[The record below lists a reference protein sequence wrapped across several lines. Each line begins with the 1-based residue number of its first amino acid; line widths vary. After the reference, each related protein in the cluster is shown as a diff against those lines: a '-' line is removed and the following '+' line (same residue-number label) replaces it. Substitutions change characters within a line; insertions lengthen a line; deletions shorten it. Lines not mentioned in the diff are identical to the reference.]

1 MFCNQCGTRNDEGN
15 RFCTN
20 CGAPI
25 IAPEDNGTTQVAAA
39 APAPTHTPPAAPT
52 SPVPHAAPTAAVP
65 APSPARR
72 RRMPWLIAIIAA
84 VTAVA
89 LCAAFLTYRAE
100 IWGGRSLPDVAQV
113 VAEVSDGTNV
123 DEHTR
128 VRAKQVIQVLRAH
141 GLTGKLVHEFSGQ
154 PSGTFLGYAG
164 ALAGQRVPAGSTVN
178 VRVSDGPGVPKG
190 TVGKQV
196 GDVADSLASMGVRVQ
211 YKQVAVSNPSK
222 YQDGEIVTT
231 SPADGRPLPDGQTS
245 DGIYIGVAGDVDGM
259 PIDILGMESD
269 QAIDLLESQGYTV
282 TLTPRFS
289 SRDYLGKISGSVPG
303 PGSAL
308 TPGQSVTLYYG
319 ADADDTMTVLTT
331 YDFDTGYRMAN
342 GDLSVLAGQYCKSDD
357 DVEDCVTLEP
367 TGKYFNA
374 QDQTAVRI
382 AGHDDPL
389 LPYTYS
395 QDIGGMLVEP
405 PSGDVAYT
413 DKDDLPMGNHLLLQ
427 DWGMFELY
435 AGMGLPSCGA
445 DTFIGDIG
453 SYCDN
458 GTLRTYDPSTV
469 DDLPQSTGVTY
480 TMRDFLVYFPVNSD
494 LDALKSSGYFDT
506 DALDDADVQDPVD
519 PDRPFILVRDP
530 SLYDE
535 TSIPVDL
542 RQANPFAPS
551 NRQGKNSLVPMKP
564 AISNDT
570 VYYLVEQ
577 AEPDWSTLPDADVPA
592 SDDADDADGKNG
604 SDTDDGDAADAAS
617 LRIFKGIAG
626 DYGFSSGAG
635 GWGTTM
641 TVNADGTFD
650 GYYSDSEL
658 GDTGAGYPN
667 GSLHESRFSGRFA
680 SAIENG
686 DGTYTLQC
694 AADEL
699 SVEGEIGSERIEDGT
714 RIVTADPYGVSPC
727 GTFTVYP
734 PGYDASRLS
743 DEVTG
748 WAAAWMVDGLPAT
761 LESPIIVND
770 NEQESFYT
778 LP

>member
-39 APAPTHTPPAAPT
+39 ATAPTHTPPAAPT

-222 YQDGEIVTT
+222 YQDGEIVAT

-342 GDLSVLAGQYCKSDD
+342 ADLSVLAGQYCKSDD

-395 QDIGGMLVEP
+395 QDISGMLVEP
-405 PSGDVAYT
+405 PSGGVTYT

-469 DDLPQSTGVTY
+469 DDFPQSTGVTY

-577 AEPDWSTLPDADVPA
+577 AEPDWSTLPDLNVE
-592 SDDADDADGKNG
+592 SDDSTDNNGKSGNKAN
-604 SDTDDGDAADAAS
+604 TAAS
-617 LRIFKGIAG
+617 GAIFNDIAG
-626 DYGFSSGAG
+626 SYGFASGSG
-635 GWGTTM
+635 GWTT
-641 TVNADGTFD
+641 TLQVNRDGTFS
-650 GYYSDSEL
+650 GYYSDTDL
-658 GDTGAGYPN
+658 GDVSDEHPN
-667 GSLHESRFSGRFA
+667 GIRTESTFQGVFSKA
-680 SAIENG
+680 KAND

-694 AADEL
+694 DADKL
-699 SVEGEIGSERIEDGT
+699 NIEGNIGDSRIEDGT
-714 RIVTADPYGVSPC
+714 LVTISEPYGIAPC
-727 GTFTVYP
+727 TTFTVYP
-734 PGYDASRLS
+734 QGYDSSRIDEDVLS
-743 DEVTG
+743 WST
-748 WAAAWMVDGLPAT
+748 AWYFDGIPDKLDT
-761 LESPIIVND
+761 PIIAND
-770 NEQESFYT
+770 SHKESFYGES
-778 LP
+778 

>member
-1 MFCNQCGTRNDEGN
+1 
-15 RFCTN
+15 
-20 CGAPI
+20 
-25 IAPEDNGTTQVAAA
+25 
-39 APAPTHTPPAAPT
+39 
-52 SPVPHAAPTAAVP
+52 
-65 APSPARR
+65 
-72 RRMPWLIAIIAA
+72 MPWLIAIIAA

-113 VAEVSDGTNV
+113 AAEVSDGTNV

-222 YQDGEIVTT
+222 YQDGEIVAT

-245 DGIYIGVAGDVDGM
+245 DGIYIGVAGDVM
-259 PIDILGMESD
+259 ACRSTFWAWSPIRPSTCWNRRGIRLRW
-269 QAIDLLESQGYTV
+269 
-282 TLTPRFS
+282 TPRFS

-331 YDFDTGYRMAN
+331 YDDTGYRMAN

-357 DVEDCVTLEP
+357 DGEDCVTLEP

-395 QDIGGMLVEP
+395 QDISGMLVEP
-405 PSGDVAYT
+405 PSGDVTYT
-413 DKDDLPMGNHLLLQ
+413 DADDLPMGNHLLLQ

-469 DDLPQSTGVTY
+469 DDFPQSTGVTY

-494 LDALKSSGYFDT
+494 LDELESSGYFDAEALAVARQQ
-506 DALDDADVQDPVD
+506 DAVD
-519 PDRPFILVRDP
+519 PTDRSSCCATPR
-530 SLYDE
+530 S
-535 TSIPVDL
+535 TSRPRYRPTRGMAIRSFPGNDQGV
-542 RQANPFAPS
+542 NP
-551 NRQGKNSLVPMKP
+551 LVPMKP
-564 AISNDT
+564 AVSNDT

-577 AEPDWSTLPDADVPA
+577 SEPDWNTLPDLNVE
-592 SDDADDADGKNG
+592 SDDSTDNNGKSGNKAN
-604 SDTDDGDAADAAS
+604 TAAS
-617 LRIFKGIAG
+617 GAIFNDIAG
-626 DYGFSSGAG
+626 SYGFASGSG
-635 GWGTTM
+635 GWTT
-641 TVNADGTFD
+641 TLQVNRDGTFS
-650 GYYSDSEL
+650 GYYSDTDL
-658 GDTGAGYPN
+658 GDVSDEHPN
-667 GSLHESRFSGRFA
+667 GIRTESTFQGVFSKA
-680 SAIENG
+680 KAND

-694 AADEL
+694 DADKL
-699 SVEGEIGSERIEDGT
+699 NFEGNIGDSRIEDGT
-714 RIVTADPYGVSPC
+714 LVTISEPYGIAPC
-727 GTFTVYP
+727 TTFTVYP
-734 PGYDASRLS
+734 QGYDSSRIDEDVLS
-743 DEVTG
+743 WST
-748 WAAAWMVDGLPAT
+748 AWYFDGIPDKLDT
-761 LESPIIVND
+761 PIIVND
-770 NEQESFYT
+770 SHKESFYGES
-778 LP
+778 